1 LHRPQKIL
9 MMGAMSAAEAEKDHG
24 RPTSVPLAPRGMM
37 IVLALGP
44 GLMWCGEYIG
54 SGEVIL
60 STRAGAIY
68 GVALLWV
75 PTIAIFAKFWI
86 GLAGA
91 HYTVTTGEG
100 MIDMMGRMP
109 GPRNWAL
116 WPVFVGQL
124 CSGAISTAALA
135 GVAGVFASYFIPV
148 PSFYLGWLVVLFV
161 IALVWSGT
169 YEPLKHVMS
178 LLVLLIIIG
187 TFTVA
192 IATWP
197 GIGALVHGVFGFQI
211 SEAPAWVST
220 SDTPQSPW
228 LEILPLLGWAA
239 GGFAS
244 QVWYTYWVIGAG
256 YGMTRDRG
264 YGKPLDE
271 AALRALNAE
280 DAHRIRGWRRVVTA
294 DASMAVIIGI
304 GVTAAFMIA
313 GAGVLGA
320 NQVAPEGSEVAM
332 QLSRIFGDRWGE
344 WGAHLFVLAG
354 FAAMVSTMIGQ
365 FAGWPRLLADCGRI
379 LIPGV
384 AKWTWKR
391 QFRTVLVLFAVSN
404 MIIVYTFSL
413 TPVFLVKVGAILDGL
428 LLTPLQAAVVGWVLY
443 KVMPR
448 FFVPEVRSIL
458 KPHPIFAF
466 GLAFAFLVF
475 SYVCLFRLI
484 EIV

>member
-1 LHRPQKIL
+1 
-9 MMGAMSAAEAEKDHG
+9 MMGAMSAAEAEND
-24 RPTSVPLAPRGMM
+24 RECQSSVPKAPRGMM
-37 IVLALGP
+37 LLLVLGP

-100 MIDMMGRMP
+100 MIDMMSRMP

-116 WPVFVGQL
+116 WPVFIGQL

-135 GVAGVFASYFIPV
+135 GVAGVFASYFIPI

-161 IALVWSGT
+161 IGLVWSGA
-169 YEPLKHVMS
+169 YGPLKHVMS

-192 IATWP
+192 TATWP
-197 GIGALVHGVFGFQI
+197 GISALIQGVFGFQI
-211 SEAPAWVST
+211 PDAPAWASA

-244 QVWYTYWVIGAG
+244 QVWYTYWVLGAG
-256 YGMTRDRG
+256 YGMARGRDFGR
-264 YGKPLDE
+264 PLDE
-271 AALRALNAE
+271 ASLRSLNAD
-280 DAHRIRGWRRVVTA
+280 DALRIRGWRRVVTA

-320 NQVAPEGSEVAM
+320 QQVAPEGSEVAM
-332 QLSRIFGDRWGE
+332 QLSQIFGDRWGE

-384 AKWTWKR
+384 AKWSWKR
-391 QFRTVLVLFAVSN
+391 QFRTVLVLFAISN
-404 MIIVYTFSL
+404 MVIVYTYSL

-428 LLTPLQAAVVGWVLY
+428 LLTPLQAVVVGWVLY
-443 KVMPR
+443 AVMPR
-448 FFVPEVRSIL
+448 FFAPEVRSIVR
-458 KPHPIFAF
+458 PHPIVAV
-466 GLAFAFLVF
+466 GLALAFLVF
-475 SYVCLFRLI
+475 TYVCVFRLI